1 MRVSIAHKILMII
14 GFTITLILGVSTSMH
29 VVELKEQTLLNMSEK
44 ADAIVSPM
52 LSEIDNLTTDNT
64 IGSWVLKIQG
74 ITLKNILKNNTFDD
88 LETIYFIDQNN
99 FIAAHPDTSKI
110 DTLETN
116 QIILKQLNPNQNT
129 IASLDQQYAVAVPI
143 DNHQGENIGYVI
155 VTFSDKDLALKTKSI
170 ISNAISLFA
179 IYLLAA
185 MIIAYIIIRRII
197 LQPVE
202 QLVEFSHAVTTGD
215 LNCPINIKSQDEI
228 GTLASGFKMMR
239 AAVRQQINS
248 MHEQHSQLEE
258 TIAKR
263 TQEYIDA
270 KEQAEQSN
278 QAKSRFLAN
287 MSHEL
292 RTPLNAVLGFSQL
305 LQDSETD
312 KNKRRYLEAISI
324 SGSSLLNVLNDI
336 LDLSKIDAG
345 KMQLDIDRVEIPTI
359 CHELNMMFLQ
369 LSAQKDLDFKVTA
382 HPGFKTPV
390 LLDSNKVRQV
400 LTNLISNAIKFTS
413 QGRVDVYFDF
423 KPHDDESHIDIAI
436 HVKDTGKGIPKDQQ
450 DLIFNDFEQVQGQ
463 RSSEFGGTG
472 LGLAISLRFIKL
484 MGGDLSV
491 LSEKDKGSEFIV
503 SIPNIELA
511 ESMAEVEHRN
521 YPALSSYHFN
531 PARILI
537 VDDIPYNRDYLESFL
552 SRWSF
557 TIDTAIN
564 GEDALKKIEQQQPD
578 LIIMDLKMPVMGGL
592 EACQLIRSD
601 DRFKHIPIIA
611 VTASSLKDEKAQ
623 SNILTDYIISKP
635 IYREHLIF
643 IIAQYLD

>member
-400 LTNLISNAIKFTS
+400 LTNLISK
-413 QGRVDVYFDF
+413 VYLTRACRCVF
-423 KPHDDESHIDIAI
+423 
-436 HVKDTGKGIPKDQQ
+436 
-450 DLIFNDFEQVQGQ
+450 
-463 RSSEFGGTG
+463 
-472 LGLAISLRFIKL
+472 RF
-484 MGGDLSV
+484 
-491 LSEKDKGSEFIV
+491 
-503 SIPNIELA
+503 
-511 ESMAEVEHRN
+511 
-521 YPALSSYHFN
+521 
-531 PARILI
+531 
-537 VDDIPYNRDYLESFL
+537 
-552 SRWSF
+552 
-557 TIDTAIN
+557 
-564 GEDALKKIEQQQPD
+564 
-578 LIIMDLKMPVMGGL
+578 
-592 EACQLIRSD
+592 
-601 DRFKHIPIIA
+601 
-611 VTASSLKDEKAQ
+611 
-623 SNILTDYIISKP
+623 
-635 IYREHLIF
+635 
-643 IIAQYLD
+643 

>member
-1 MRVSIAHKILMII
+1 MRVSIAHKILLII
-14 GFTITLILGVSTSMH
+14 GFTITLILGVSTTLH
-29 VVELKEQTLLNMSEK
+29 VMELKEQTLLNMSEK
-44 ADAIVSPM
+44 ANAIVSPM
-52 LSEIDNLTTDNT
+52 LSEIKTLTQDKTVGN
-64 IGSWVLKIQG
+64 WVLKIQG
-74 ITLKNILKNNTFDD
+74 ITLKSILKNSTFDD
-88 LETIYFIDQNN
+88 LNTIYFLDQNN
-99 FIAAHPDTSKI
+99 FIAAHPEHNKV

-116 QIILKQLNPNQNT
+116 QTILKHLNPLKNS
-129 IASLDQQYAVAVPI
+129 IIPLKQQYAVAVPI
-143 DNHQGENIGYVI
+143 SNAQQENIGYVI
-155 VTFSDKDLALKTKSI
+155 VSFYDTDLTLKTKSI
-170 ISNAISLFA
+170 IRDAISLFV

-185 MIIAYIIIRRII
+185 LLIAYIIIRRII
-197 LQPVE
+197 LQPIE

-248 MHEQHSQLEE
+248 MHEQHSLLEE
-258 TIAKR
+258 TVAKR
-263 TQEYIDA
+263 TQEYLDA

-345 KMQLDIDRVEIPTI
+345 KMQLDMERVEIPTM
-359 CHELNMMFLQ
+359 CHELSMMFLQ
-369 LSAQKDLDFKVTA
+369 LSAQKDLDLQITS
-382 HPGFKTPV
+382 HPEFKTPV

-413 QGRVDVYFDF
+413 HGSVKVHFDF
-423 KPHDDESHIDIAI
+423 EEHENDGHINIKI
-436 HVKDTGKGIPKDQQ
+436 HVKDTGKGIPTDQQ
-450 DLIFNDFEQVQGQ
+450 ALIFNDFEQVQGQ

-472 LGLAISLRFIKL
+472 LGLAISHRFIKL
-484 MGGDLSV
+484 MGGELSV
-491 LSEKDKGSEFIV
+491 ISEKDKGSEFIV
-503 SIPNIELA
+503 LLPNIEFA
-511 ESMAEVEHRN
+511 ESKTEVKHRN
-521 YPALSSYHFN
+521 YPAISSYHFN

-537 VDDIPYNRDYLESFL
+537 VDDIPYNREYLESFL

-564 GEDALKKIEQQQPD
+564 GEEALKKVEENQPD

-592 EACQLIRSD
+592 EASQLIRSD

-611 VTASSLKDEKAQ
+611 VTASVLKDDKAQ
-623 SNILTDYIISKP
+623 SSILTDYIISKP
-635 IYREHLIF
+635 IHREHLIF

>member
-1 MRVSIAHKILMII
+1 MRISIAHKILMII
-14 GFTITLILGVSTSMH
+14 GFTITLILGASTSLH
-29 VVELKEQTLLNMSEK
+29 VMELKEQTLLNMSEK

-52 LSEIDNLTTDNT
+52 LSEIKKLTKDNSV
-64 IGSWVLKIQG
+64 GSWVMKVQG
-74 ITLKNILKNNTFDD
+74 ISLKNILKNNTFDD
-88 LETIYFIDQNN
+88 LKTIYFIDQNN
-99 FIAAHPDTSKI
+99 FIAAHPDNSKV

-116 QIILKQLNPNQNT
+116 QQILKQLNPALNT
-129 IASLDQQYAVAVPI
+129 IIPLDEQYVVSVPI
-143 DNHQGENIGYVI
+143 NSYQNENIGYVI
-155 VTFSDKDLALKTKSI
+155 VSFSDTDLAAKTKAI
-170 ISNAISLFA
+170 ISNAVSLFA
-179 IYLLAA
+179 IYLLTAL
-185 MIIAYIIIRRII
+185 IIAYIIIRRII
-197 LQPVE
+197 LQPIE

-248 MHEQHSQLEE
+248 MHEQHSLLEE
-258 TIAKR
+258 TVAKR
-263 TQEYIDA
+263 TQEYLDA

-324 SGSSLLNVLNDI
+324 SGNSLLNVLNDI
-336 LDLSKIDAG
+336 LDLSKVDAG
-345 KMQLDIDRVEIPTI
+345 KMQLDIDRVEIPTM

-369 LSAQKDLDFKVTA
+369 LSAQKDLELQVTA
-382 HPGFKTPV
+382 HPDLTTPV
-390 LLDSNKVRQV
+390 LLDSNKLRQV
-400 LTNLISNAIKFTS
+400 LTNLIGNAIKFTS
-413 QGRVDVYFDF
+413 QGSVKVFFDF
-423 KPHDDESHIDIAI
+423 KAHNDNSHIDIKV
-436 HVKDTGKGIPKDQQ
+436 HVKDTGKGIPSDQQ
-450 DLIFNDFEQVQGQ
+450 ELIFNDFEQVQGQ

-484 MGGDLSV
+484 MGGELSV
-491 LSEKDKGSEFIV
+491 ISEKDRGSEFIV
-503 SIPNIELA
+503 SIPNVELA
-511 ESMAEVEHRN
+511 ESKNEVEHRN
-521 YPALSSYHFN
+521 YPAISSYHFN

-537 VDDIPYNRDYLESFL
+537 VDDIPYNREYLESFL

-564 GEDALKKIEQQQPD
+564 GEDALMKIEQNQPD

-592 EACQLIRSD
+592 EASQLIRSD

-611 VTASSLKDEKAQ
+611 VTASAIRDDKVQ
-623 SNILTDYIISKP
+623 SSILTDYIISKP

>member
-1 MRVSIAHKILMII
+1 MRVSIAHKILLII
-14 GFTITLILGVSTSMH
+14 GFTITLILGVSTTLH
-29 VVELKEQTLLNMSEK
+29 VIELKEQTLLNMSEK
-44 ADAIVSPM
+44 ANAIVSPM
-52 LSEIDNLTTDNT
+52 LSEIKTLTKDNT
-64 IGSWVLKIQG
+64 VGSWVLKIQG
-74 ITLKNILKNNTFDD
+74 ITLKGILANNTFDD
-88 LETIYFIDQNN
+88 LKTIYFIDQNN
-99 FIAAHPDTSKI
+99 FIAAHPDYSKV

-116 QIILKQLNPNQNT
+116 QTIIKQLNPKQNSIIT
-129 IASLDQQYAVAVPI
+129 LDQQYAVAVPI
-143 DNHQGENIGYVI
+143 NNAQDENIGYVI
-155 VTFSDKDLALKTKSI
+155 VSFSDIDLTLKTKSI
-170 ISNAISLFA
+170 ISNAVSLFA
-179 IYLLAA
+179 IYLLTALL
-185 MIIAYIIIRRII
+185 IAYIIIRRII
-197 LQPVE
+197 LQPIE

-215 LNCPINIKSQDEI
+215 LNCPINIKSRDEI

-258 TIAKR
+258 TVVKR
-263 TQEYIDA
+263 TQEYLDA

-345 KMQLDIDRVEIPTI
+345 KMQLDMERVEIPTM
-359 CHELNMMFLQ
+359 CHELSMMFLQ
-369 LSAQKDLDFKVTA
+369 LSAQKDLDLQITS
-382 HPGFKTPV
+382 HPEFKTPV

-413 QGRVDVYFDF
+413 HGSVKVHFDF
-423 KPHDDESHIDIAI
+423 EERENDGHINIKI
-436 HVKDTGKGIPKDQQ
+436 HVKDTGKGIPTDQQ
-450 DLIFNDFEQVQGQ
+450 ALIFNDFEQVQGQ

-472 LGLAISLRFIKL
+472 LGLAISHRFIKL
-484 MGGDLSV
+484 MGGELSV
-491 LSEKDKGSEFIV
+491 ISEKDKGSEFIV
-503 SIPNIELA
+503 LLPNIEFA
-511 ESMAEVEHRN
+511 ESKTEVKHRN
-521 YPALSSYHFN
+521 YPAISSYHFN

-537 VDDIPYNRDYLESFL
+537 VDDIPYNREYLESFL

-564 GEDALKKIEQQQPD
+564 GEEALKKVEENQPD

-592 EACQLIRSD
+592 EASQLIRSD

-611 VTASSLKDEKAQ
+611 VTASVLKDDKAQ
-623 SNILTDYIISKP
+623 SSILTDYIISKP
-635 IYREHLIF
+635 IHREHLIF

>member
-248 MHEQHSQLEE
+248 MHEQ
-258 TIAKR
+258 
-263 TQEYIDA
+263 TQ
-270 KEQAEQSN
+270 Q
-278 QAKSRFLAN
+278 
-287 MSHEL
+287 
-292 RTPLNAVLGFSQL
+292 
-305 LQDSETD
+305 
-312 KNKRRYLEAISI
+312 IS
-324 SGSSLLNVLNDI
+324 
-336 LDLSKIDAG
+336 
-345 KMQLDIDRVEIPTI
+345 
-359 CHELNMMFLQ
+359 
-369 LSAQKDLDFKVTA
+369 
-382 HPGFKTPV
+382 
-390 LLDSNKVRQV
+390 
-400 LTNLISNAIKFTS
+400 
-413 QGRVDVYFDF
+413 
-423 KPHDDESHIDIAI
+423 
-436 HVKDTGKGIPKDQQ
+436 
-450 DLIFNDFEQVQGQ
+450 
-463 RSSEFGGTG
+463 
-472 LGLAISLRFIKL
+472 
-484 MGGDLSV
+484 
-491 LSEKDKGSEFIV
+491 
-503 SIPNIELA
+503 
-511 ESMAEVEHRN
+511 
-521 YPALSSYHFN
+521 
-531 PARILI
+531 
-537 VDDIPYNRDYLESFL
+537 
-552 SRWSF
+552 W
-557 TIDTAIN
+557 
-564 GEDALKKIEQQQPD
+564 
-578 LIIMDLKMPVMGGL
+578 
-592 EACQLIRSD
+592 
-601 DRFKHIPIIA
+601 
-611 VTASSLKDEKAQ
+611 
-623 SNILTDYIISKP
+623 
-635 IYREHLIF
+635 
-643 IIAQYLD
+643 